1 MEQIGF
7 IGVGSIGNPMARRL
21 LSCGYKL
28 TVCDKNSEALKS
40 FKEQGVSVT
49 DNPSDCAGSEM
60 IIVIVANDT
69 QVNEAVLPPNGL
81 LASVDPNRPPLLAL
95 MSTVL
100 PQTIQELSQ
109 RCKEK
114 NVCMVDAPVSGF
126 PTRAEQGTLSIMVG
140 GEASDLDAM
149 RPVFEDLGENI
160 YHAGALGS
168 GEVSKLVNNILGIT
182 NMFLS
187 VEAMS
192 IGQKWGMDPE
202 KLAAII
208 ETSSGRNFSS
218 KDWKKARAVFGA
230 FSKTMDLTKV
240 LVDLCQ
246 KDLEHAR
253 QLAQNV
259 DMVCPLLDQVVD
271 TVNNFTYEEINER
284 WGSAS

>member
-1 MEQIGF
+1 
-7 IGVGSIGNPMARRL
+7 
-21 LSCGYKL
+21 
-28 TVCDKNSEALKS
+28 
-40 FKEQGVSVT
+40 
-49 DNPSDCAGSEM
+49 
-60 IIVIVANDT
+60 
-69 QVNEAVLPPNGL
+69 
-81 LASVDPNRPPLLAL
+81 
-95 MSTVL
+95 
-100 PQTIQELSQ
+100 
-109 RCKEK
+109 
-114 NVCMVDAPVSGF
+114 
-126 PTRAEQGTLSIMVG
+126 
-140 GEASDLDAM
+140 
-149 RPVFEDLGENI
+149 
-160 YHAGALGS
+160 LGS

-218 KDWKKARAVFGA
+218 KDWKKARAVFEA

-259 DMVCPLLDQVVD
+259 DMACPLLDRVVD